1 MKKIW
6 KALTAKEL
14 WDFESNK
21 KSYLL
26 FTVVIPLLVILFFA
40 FVTQSGAYPTVEWQ
54 TGQWNDYVEIFLFF
68 PSLAYILPFM
78 FFSIIS
84 ITLLAA
90 DYRRYK
96 KYFLVRLGI
105 YTGALIAWEYA
116 ILGHFALIN
125 TQFFYFTAIAL
136 LLLWIAHIICKK
148 LEGWK
153 IAMLVIIIGLL
164 FEIYGLSQGMGLG
177 GIFMMTA
184 IVVVTSIIGSPA
196 WAAFFATLL
205 SWKLLHEKP
214 SKEGEWVGH
223 KIEYVLLYIVTY
235 ATALSFAIEEAVKAY
250 YKLPVTPPSSCYV
263 ATAASKGHR
272 KFVGS
277 QTTIGANGEQFL
289 LNRQLQYCKY
299 VELTIR
305 AISPKTHRWLR
316 THYNTIGQRLA
327 KRIHNPWAAD
337 AAFLLL
343 KPVEWIGV
351 VLLAMMPRHKVM
363 VQKLYKP

>member
-26 FTVVIPLLVILFFA
+26 FTVVIPLLVIAFFA
-40 FVTQSGAYPTVEWQ
+40 FITGTGVGPTVDWQ
-54 TGQWNDYVEIFLFF
+54 TGQWNDYVEIYLFF

-78 FFSIIS
+78 FLSIIS

-90 DYRRYK
+90 DYRQFK
-96 KYFLVRLGI
+96 KFFVVRLGI

-116 ILGHFALIN
+116 MLGHFALIN

-136 LLLWIAHIICKK
+136 LLLWIAHILCKK

-153 IAMLVIIIGLL
+153 IAVLVIIIGLA
-164 FEIYGLSQGMGLG
+164 FEIFGFAQGMGMG
-177 GIFMMTA
+177 GIFMMMA
-184 IVVVTSIIGSPA
+184 ITVVTSIIGSPA
-196 WAAFFATLL
+196 WAGFFATLL
-205 SWKLLHEKP
+205 SWKLLHEKT
-214 SKEGEWVGH
+214 SEDEKWVGK

-235 ATALSFAIEEAVKAY
+235 ATAVSFAIEEAVKAY

-263 ATAASKGHR
+263 ATAASKGH
-272 KFVGS
+272 KAFVGS
-277 QTTIGANGEQFL
+277 QPAIGSDGEQFL

-299 VELTIR
+299 VELTIKT
-305 AISPKTHRWLR
+305 ISPSTHRWLR
-316 THYNTIGQRLA
+316 KYYNNFGARLA
-327 KRIHNPWAAD
+327 KRIHNPWLAD
-337 AAFLLL
+337 AAFILL
-343 KPVEWIGV
+343 KPIEWTGIALT
-351 VLLAMMPRHKVM
+351 VLMPTHRPL
-363 VQKLYKP
+363 VQKLYTP